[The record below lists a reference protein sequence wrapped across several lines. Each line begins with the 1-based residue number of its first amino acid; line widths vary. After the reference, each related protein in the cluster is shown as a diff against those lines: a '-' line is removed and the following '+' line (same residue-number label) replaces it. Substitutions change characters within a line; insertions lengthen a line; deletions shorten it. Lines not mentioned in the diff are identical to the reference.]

1 LQPTDAY
8 SALEMLRKMYCIL
21 FCYCPCHCFLA
32 VCGTVFARHGTRCAG
47 EVAAQANNG
56 ICSTGVAYEAGI
68 GG

>member
-1 LQPTDAY
+1 
-8 SALEMLRKMYCIL
+8 MYCIL
-21 FCYCPCHCFLA
+21 FCYCHRHCFLA
-32 VCGTVFARHGTRCAG
+32 VSSAMFARHGTRCAG